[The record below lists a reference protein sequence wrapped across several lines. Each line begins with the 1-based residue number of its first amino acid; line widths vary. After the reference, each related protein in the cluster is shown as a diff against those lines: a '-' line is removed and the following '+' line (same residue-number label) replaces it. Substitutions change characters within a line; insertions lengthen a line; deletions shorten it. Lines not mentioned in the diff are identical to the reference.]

1 VLPAPPLG
9 GAPRLRP
16 FARTRPHEAVKC
28 EWTSETLGI
37 GLLVGRPLAGSAISF
52 GVLPL
57 VEPARE
63 RERTRR
69 AAYTSFGPESYERFT
84 SGSCPPS
91 PESPVVPPG
100 LRGGAFA
107 PPAHPGASIRFPVRR
122 AFARP
127 FSPASRVRVGGRTRN
142 RSALAHLCRI
152 AVRADVSST
161 RGFSWPGE
169 GELPNRM
176 SSPLRDGG
184 VYNPDPP
191 VPGVLLISTSPSGG
205 GILTACP
212 SATPLGLALGPD

>member
-1 VLPAPPLG
+1 LRPIALTRTRDVLPAPPLG

-63 RERTRR
+63 QERTRR

-142 RSALAHLCRI
+142 RSAR
-152 AVRADVSST
+152 R
-161 RGFSWPGE
+161 
-169 GELPNRM
+169 
-176 SSPLRDGG
+176 
-184 VYNPDPP
+184 
-191 VPGVLLISTSPSGG
+191 
-205 GILTACP
+205 
-212 SATPLGLALGPD
+212 SATGPTHGLRHDRRSRIGPIHYDSRVGRLRRRATGVPDK

>member
-16 FARTRPHEAVKC
+16 FARARPHRAVGC

-57 VEPARE
+57 VEPARVQ
-63 RERTRR
+63 ERTRR

-107 PPAHPGASIRFPVRR
+107 PPAHPVASSRSPVRR

-142 RSALAHLCRI
+142 RSAL
-152 AVRADVSST
+152 
-161 RGFSWPGE
+161 
-169 GELPNRM
+169 
-176 SSPLRDGG
+176 
-184 VYNPDPP
+184 DP
-191 VPGVLLISTSPSGG
+191 
-205 GILTACP
+205 GILLTDASDTASWFCP
-212 SATPLGLALGPD
+212 KNLRLHDFHRRWAAVVGLD